1 MNSIEIK
8 CLNSFLKNSR
18 TPTTKEL
25 STNLS
30 LSFVEFATI
39 ISAAI
44 STTLIQS
51 LLITCRKEM
60 QIQF

>member
-18 TPTTKEL
+18 TPMMKEL

-30 LSFVEFATI
+30 LSFVEFAMI

-44 STTLIQS
+44 STTLIQL